1 MPSFDI
7 VSRTEMTEV
16 DNAVQG
22 AMREIGTRYDF
33 KGSSSTI
40 ERNDETLL
48 IKTEDDLKLKQV
60 QELLRGHMAKR
71 KVDVGVLDFK
81 EPEKAFGNSLRQ
93 TVLVKQ
99 GIERDLAQKIVK
111 TIKGSKVKVQVA
123 IQGDELRVS
132 GKKRDDLQAAIALI
146 KESKIDQPLQYI
158 NFRDSGYPIDHTMWS
173 FLFLRAGNRVTSIE
187 RNISRTIEKEGNE
200 KIGCS
205 YHCFWYLEHELEY
218 TGLG

>member
-7 VSRTEMTEV
+7 VSRTDMVEV
-16 DNAVQG
+16 ENAIQG

-40 ERNDETLL
+40 ELTGEAIL

-71 KVDVGVLDFK
+71 KVDVGMLDFN

-93 TVLVKQ
+93 TVAVKQ
-99 GIERDLAQKIVK
+99 GVERDLAQKIIK

-123 IQGDELRVS
+123 IQGDELRVT
-132 GKKRDDLQAAIALI
+132 GKKRDDLQAAIAVV
-146 KESKIDQPLQYI
+146 KEGKLDQPLQYV
-158 NFRDSGYPIDHTMWS
+158 NFRD
-173 FLFLRAGNRVTSIE
+173 
-187 RNISRTIEKEGNE
+187 
-200 KIGCS
+200 
-205 YHCFWYLEHELEY
+205 
-218 TGLG
+218 